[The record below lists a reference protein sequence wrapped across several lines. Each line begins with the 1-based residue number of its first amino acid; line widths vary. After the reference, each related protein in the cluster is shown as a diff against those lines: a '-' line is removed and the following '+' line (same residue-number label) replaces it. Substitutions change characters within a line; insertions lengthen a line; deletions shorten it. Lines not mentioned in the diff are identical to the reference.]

1 MAEVAR
7 GCAQAISTY
16 EAPPT
21 RMGDLFPFCDTPA
34 LVGAELD
41 PSDPQLVRVR
51 FDDGQVV
58 VRHALML
65 RDCCACLSCRH
76 PESLE
81 RTLDQLS
88 YPLDVRPQRLA
99 LVDGGEL
106 EIVWSGDGHVSRY
119 AAGWL
124 RAGGWCEALML
135 APASEPWDRRFALRL
150 PRFDFAD
157 VMGDDD
163 ALLAWLEALRDHG
176 LTYVQGTPLEVGTV
190 ERLIARAGFVR
201 PSNFGTVF
209 DVKAVVGAISNAYT
223 ANDLPLHV
231 DLPAREYQPGYQ
243 FLHCLVNEAE
253 GGESVY
259 ADGLAMAEDLRAED
273 PDAFRTL
280 TRTRVRLRYH
290 DDETDYMAMKPL
302 IVTDEHDRVVE
313 IRFNTSI
320 MTSFEAPPERM
331 REVYRAFRAFLE
343 RTRDPAFQVELKMR
357 PGDVACFDNRRVLHG
372 RRAFAATSG
381 LRHLQGAY
389 MEREELLNRVRVLRR
404 IR

>member
-1 MAEVAR
+1 MAEA
-7 GCAQAISTY
+7 AQSGAYGASTY
-16 EAPPT
+16 EAPPKP
-21 RMGDLFPFCDTPA
+21 MGDLFPFPDAPA
-34 LVGAELD
+34 LIGADLD
-41 PSDPQLVRVR
+41 PSDAQLVRLR
-51 FDDGQVV
+51 FEDGEEV

-88 YPLDVRPQRLA
+88 YPLDVRPQSLA
-99 LVDGGEL
+99 IVDGGEL
-106 EIVWSGDGHVSRY
+106 EIVWSGDAHVSRY
-119 AAGWL
+119 SAGWL
-124 RAGGWCEALML
+124 RAGGWCEALM
-135 APASEPWDRRFALRL
+135 PASAIEPWDRSFALRL
-150 PRFDFAD
+150 PRFDYAD

-163 ALLAWLEALRDHG
+163 ALLAWLEALRDLG
-176 LTYVQGTPLEVGTV
+176 LTYVQGAPLEEGTV
-190 ERLIARAGFVR
+190 ERLVSRAGFIR
-201 PSNFGTVF
+201 PSNFGHIF

-243 FLHCLVNEAE
+243 FLHCITNEAE

-259 ADGLAMAEDLRAED
+259 ADGFAMAEDLRAKD

-290 DDETDYMAMKPL
+290 DDDTDYVSMKPL
-302 IVTDEHDRVVE
+302 IVTDEHDQVIE
-313 IRFNTSI
+313 IRFSTSI
-320 MTSFEAPPERM
+320 MTSFDAPPEQM
-331 REVYRAFRAFLE
+331 REVYRAYRALVQ

-372 RRAFAATSG
+372 RRAFAATTG

-389 MEREELLNRVRVLRR
+389 MEREELVNRVRVLRR
-404 IR
+404 TR